1 MEAVLEAVKRSTT
14 GKNENNRT
22 RAAGQIPA
30 VVYGAQKGGDAVA
43 AIAVSVDPKPFMR
56 ILHSSSGLN
65 TLITLKVTGESDA
78 RVLVKEVQL
87 DPITHHPLHADFY
100 RVNMDRRIRVT
111 VPVVLKGEPRGVKV
125 EGGVMDFLQRE
136 IEMECLPAEIPN
148 AIEIDVS
155 GLGLNDAVYV
165 RDVAKDVTWQP
176 ITDVDTMVAHVVTLR
191 VVEEPAAT
199 VEAAVAPVAPV
210 AAAGTE
216 PEVIKKGKTEKE
228 GEAKPE
234 KKK

>member
-22 RAAGQIPA
+22 RAAGQIPG
-30 VVYGAQKGGDAVA
+30 VVYGAQKAGDAVA
-43 AIAVSVDPKPFMR
+43 AIAVAVDPKPFMR

-65 TLITLKVTGESDA
+65 TLITLKVPGEVDA

-100 RVNMDRRIRVT
+100 RVNMDRRIQVT
-111 VPVVLKGEPRGVKV
+111 VPVVLKGEPRGVKL
-125 EGGVMDFLQRE
+125 EGGVLDFLTRE

-148 AIEIDVS
+148 AIEVDVS
-155 GLGLNDAVYV
+155 GLGLNDAIYV

-176 ITDVDTMVAHVVTLR
+176 LTDGDTMLAHVVTLR
-191 VVEEPAAT
+191 VVEEPTAAAET
-199 VEAAVAPVAPV
+199 VAAAPV